1 MDINSTGKEKKISL
15 LKHLKHKIFFLF
27 RLNYHP
33 SIKVYNGFGNAQKII
48 VMGHV
53 LKLSPMPRKTYRK
66 NWIVNFFSILR
77 LFMVVPFSNAKVKI
91 EWMGNTYYV
100 EAAKDGFFRVEIFP
114 EQVPNVGWQKVL
126 VRLNE
131 KRYVLSD
138 IKAAGEIY
146 IPFASQNAFIS
157 DIDDTFLISHSA
169 RLRKRLYVLLTKNAR
184 TRKPFEGV
192 VNHYQLLAAN
202 NQPAHQPN
210 PFFYVSGSE
219 WNLYDL
225 ITEFSVANHLTKGVF
240 LLSQLKRL
248 SGFWRSGQNDL
259 TTKFVRIT
267 RIIESFPH
275 LRFVLLGDDSQKDP
289 EIYFSIASHF
299 PENILAVYIRAVHPS
314 SSKKTQSILNEVES
328 KGISC
333 CYFKHSAEAVI
344 HSKMI
349 GLINEEI

>member
-1 MDINSTGKEKKISL
+1 MDINSTSKEKKISV
-15 LKHLKHKIFFLF
+15 LKSLKQKIFFLF
-27 RLNYHP
+27 RLNYNP
-33 SIKVYNGFGNAQKII
+33 VIKVYHGFGNTQKII

-53 LKLSPMPRKTYRK
+53 FKLSPMPRKTYRK

-77 LFMVVPFSNAKVKI
+77 LFMVIPFSNAKIRI
-91 EWMGNTYYV
+91 EWMENTYYV
-100 EAAKDGFFRVEIFP
+100 EAEKDGFFRVEIFP
-114 EQVPNVGWQKVL
+114 EQVPKVGWQKVL

-131 KRYVLSD
+131 KRYLLSD
-138 IKAAGEIY
+138 IKATGEVY
-146 IPFASQNAFIS
+146 IPFASQHAFIS

-192 VNHYQLLAAN
+192 VHHYQLLASN
-202 NQPAHQPN
+202 NQPSHQAN

-225 ITEFSVANHLTKGVF
+225 ITEFSITHHLPKGVF

-267 RIIESFPH
+267 RIIEAFPH

-289 EIYFSIASHF
+289 AIYHAIASHF
-299 PENILAVYIRAVHPS
+299 PGNILAVYIRAVHS
-314 SSKKTQSILNEVES
+314 YNSEKTQSLLNDIES

-349 GLINEEI
+349 GLVT

>member
-1 MDINSTGKEKKISL
+1 MDINSTSKEKKISV
-15 LKHLKHKIFFLF
+15 LKSLKQKIFFLF
-27 RLNYHP
+27 RLNYNP
-33 SIKVYNGFGNAQKII
+33 VIKVYHGFGNTQKII

-77 LFMVVPFSNAKVKI
+77 LFMVIPFSNAKIKI
-91 EWMGNTYYV
+91 EWMENTYYV
-100 EAAKDGFFRVEIFP
+100 EAQKDGFFRVEIFP
-114 EQVPNVGWQKVL
+114 EQLPKVGWQKVL

-131 KRYVLSD
+131 KRHFLSD
-138 IKAAGEIY
+138 IKATGEVY
-146 IPFASQNAFIS
+146 IPFASQHAFIS

-169 RLRKRLYVLLTKNAR
+169 RLRKRLYVLLTKNAH
-184 TRKPFEGV
+184 TREPFEGV
-192 VNHYQLLAAN
+192 VNYYQLLAAS
-202 NQPAHQPN
+202 NQPAHQAN

-219 WNLYDL
+219 WNLYNL
-225 ITEFSVANHLTKGVF
+225 IAEFAVANHFPKGVF

-267 RIIESFPH
+267 RIIEAFPH

-289 EIYFSIASHF
+289 AIYHAIASHF
-299 PENILAVYIRAVHPS
+299 PDNILAVYIRAVHPYNLE
-314 SSKKTQSILNEVES
+314 KTQSLLNDIES

-344 HSKMI
+344 HSKMM
-349 GLINEEI
+349 GLIS